1 MERRT
6 LLKLS
11 LVAAGA
17 TFLKTMAQRALGGAE
32 GGPGPASAPASPR
45 TLRRPEQA
53 EIIQDLLRQRDKAG
67 VILPQD
73 PQEGQSSGAVRAA
86 TADDSGLLPEGT
98 ILVERP
104 GRLVSDGGRPM
115 FVFLTS
121 ATGGRP
127 QSMELLPCQLLEALE
142 RESARG
148 SEFTVSGEVTRY
160 RGRNY
165 LLLLKVLHR
174 VNHGNLSP

>member
-1 MERRT
+1 
-6 LLKLS
+6 
-11 LVAAGA
+11 
-17 TFLKTMAQRALGGAE
+17 MAQRALGGAE

-86 TADDSGLLPEGT
+86 TADDSSLLPEGT

>member
-6 LLKLS
+6 PSKAGRGRASLLKS
-11 LVAAGA
+11 
-17 TFLKTMAQRALGGAE
+17 MAQRALIGR
-32 GGPGPASAPASPR
+32 GGPGPAGRRPAR
-45 TLRRPEQA
+45 AACRPEQA
-53 EIIQDLLRQRDKAG
+53 RSSRSCATRQGG

-73 PQEGQSSGAVRAA
+73 PQAGQSSGEIHAA
-86 TADDSGLLPEGT
+86 TPDASGLIPEGT

-142 RESARG
+142 RESARS
-148 SEFTVSGEVTRY
+148 SEFTVSGE
-160 RGRNY
+160 
-165 LLLLKVLHR
+165 
-174 VNHGNLSP
+174 

>member
-17 TFLKTMAQRALGGAE
+17 TFLKTMAQRALGAAE

-86 TADDSGLLPEGT
+86 TADDSSLLPEGT

-104 GRLVSDGGRPM
+104 GRLVSDGGRPL

-127 QSMELLPCQLLEALE
+127 QSTELLPRQLLEALE
-142 RESARG
+142 RELARG
-148 SEFTVSGEVTRY
+148 SVIPASGEATRFP
-160 RGRNY
+160 GRNY
-165 LLLLKVLHR
+165 LPPLHWNG
-174 VNHGNLSP
+174 VG